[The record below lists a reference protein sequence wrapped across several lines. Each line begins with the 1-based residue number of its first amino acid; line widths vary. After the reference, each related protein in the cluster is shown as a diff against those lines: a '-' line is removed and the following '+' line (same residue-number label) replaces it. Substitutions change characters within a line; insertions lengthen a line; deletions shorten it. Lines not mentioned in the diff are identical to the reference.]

1 MTATARAKP
10 PEKNPFRRMR
20 TDHATET
27 GEDYVELVADLLD
40 IKGEARTVDLAKRL
54 GVTAVTVS
62 KTIQRLEKSG
72 LIKTEPYRSI
82 FLTEKGRKVAKDVKD
97 RHDTVQAFLEAIGVR
112 PEIAKEDS
120 EGMEHHISKET
131 LNCMKR
137 FLQKSSRKRG

>member
-1 MTATARAKP
+1 MTGKGKTA
-10 PEKNPFRRMR
+10 EKNPFRRMR

-27 GEDYVELVADLLD
+27 REDYVELVADLLD
-40 IKGEARTVDLAKRL
+40 SKGEARTVDLAKRL

-97 RHDTVQAFLEAIGVR
+97 RHNTVQEFLEAIGVR
-112 PEIAKEDS
+112 PEVAQEDS
-120 EGMEHHISKET
+120 EGMEHHISRET

-137 FLQKSSRKRG
+137 FLRKHPRC

>member
-1 MTATARAKP
+1 MSAKVRAKTS
-10 PEKNPFRRMR
+10 EKNPFRRMR

-27 GEDYVELVADLLD
+27 REDYVELVADLLD
-40 IKGEARTVDLAKRL
+40 SKGEARTVDLAKRL

-97 RHDTVQAFLEAIGVR
+97 RHNTVQEFLEAIGVR
-112 PEIAKEDS
+112 PEVAQEDS
-120 EGMEHHISKET
+120 EGMEHHISRET

-137 FLQKSSRKRG
+137 FLRKHPGC